1 MRRAGYFD
9 ARTVAYLA
17 LQVAYHAG
25 FNKVFLVGVDLC
37 PDTGRFYETAQS
49 DKSPCVLDE
58 HMESRILPSFELM
71 AEKVIDADF
80 SVYNLSS
87 TSKLPSSLIPYK
99 SIEEVR
105 QLVPRKVLKI

>member
-1 MRRAGYFD
+1 M
-9 ARTVAYLA
+9 
-17 LQVAYHAG
+17 
-25 FNKVFLVGVDLC
+25 C

-99 SIEEVR
+99 SIDEVR

>member
-1 MRRAGYFD
+1 
-9 ARTVAYLA
+9 
-17 LQVAYHAG
+17 
-25 FNKVFLVGVDLC
+25 
-37 PDTGRFYETAQS
+37 
-49 DKSPCVLDE
+49 
-58 HMESRILPSFELM
+58 MESRILPSFELM

-105 QLVPRKVLKI
+105 RLVPRKVLKI